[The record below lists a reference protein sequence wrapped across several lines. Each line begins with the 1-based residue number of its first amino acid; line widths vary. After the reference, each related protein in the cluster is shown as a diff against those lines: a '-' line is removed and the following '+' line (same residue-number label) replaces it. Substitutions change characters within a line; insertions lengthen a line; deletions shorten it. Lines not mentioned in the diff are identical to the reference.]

1 MNVEVRMFSS
11 TTCGPCSVMKPR
23 LVDACDDRGLWLTIT
38 HITKDSP
45 EIAQYEIRGV
55 PTTLFM
61 KDGEV
66 AFKVVGAMSSQE
78 IDEALIRLVDTPT
91 SEKNAS

>member
-1 MNVEVRMFSS
+1 MKVLMLSS
-11 TTCGPCSVMKPR
+11 TTCGPCSLMKPR
-23 LVDACDDRGLWLTIT
+23 LVNQCDAKGIPLTIT

-45 EIAQYEIRGV
+45 EIAQYGIRGV

-78 IDEALIRLVDTPT
+78 IDEALIRLVDAPT
-91 SEKNAS
+91 SENNAS